1 MLNGTAVV
9 RPVTRRA
16 SSETANTAVVHR
28 NPMTETG
35 DENRQEAKLRRVGYG
50 IVLAGVLAVLVDL
63 VSAHPPPIVTYGFG
77 GLAVAVFVLESLQ
90 SEPSGLGIGLLVGSL
105 GGWVWPEIG
114 GGSYRVSRRK
124 PTASVVGGRQTV
136 LGVTLVVVGFVNA
149 ATTPYF
155 RRLGERLAGR

>member
-1 MLNGTAVV
+1 
-9 RPVTRRA
+9 
-16 SSETANTAVVHR
+16 
-28 NPMTETG
+28 MTG
-35 DENRQEAKLRRVGYG
+35 GADEEHHEAKLRRVGYG
-50 IVLAGVLAVLVDL
+50 IALAGLLAVLVDL
-63 VSAHPPPIVTYGFG
+63 VSARPQPIVIYGFG

-114 GGSYRVSRRK
+114 GASY
-124 PTASVVGGRQTV
+124 TV

-155 RRLGERLAGR
+155 RRLGERLAEG

>member
-1 MLNGTAVV
+1 VLNGTAVV

-50 IVLAGVLAVLVDL
+50 IALAGVLAVLVDL
-63 VSAHPPPIVTYGFG
+63 VSAHLPPIVTYGFG

-105 GGWVWPEIG
+105 GGWVWPQIG
-114 GGSYRVSRRK
+114 GGSY
-124 PTASVVGGRQTV
+124 TV

-155 RRLGERLAGR
+155 RRLGERLAGRRCGRYPG